1 MAAPFETPTPSFHF
15 DSPDPSPVES
25 TQMLSP
31 FMFVARHY
39 ATNNP
44 GFSGFHFAPNPGE
57 APAAALPFTD
67 ALISTNPAG
76 QYQQHPTDHK
86 TGPDNLLESFAW
98 TTEQIDG
105 IIRNMQSGPSSRPS
119 FDPAEP
125 FVNL

>member
-1 MAAPFETPTPSFHF
+1 
-15 DSPDPSPVES
+15 
-25 TQMLSP
+25 
-31 FMFVARHY
+31 MFVARHY